1 MMAHVEKMRRMTRI
15 LVIWAAI
22 CLCSTALAKD
32 KLVLKDGRQIEGT
45 ILKEDHRKI
54 IIMTPRGKK
63 VYRRTRISE
72 VVRGDEDESK
82 GIVGEDYFA
91 LDPGAR
97 ELRNARAEYVLGR
110 YEAIVTRL
118 TPLLDNDHTG
128 LEQIEARWLIIDS
141 HERLAQFDRAE
152 KLLKEIK
159 KEGDETN
166 RIRAQAHLDLFEQNP
181 GYKLERVNNKLA
193 RKFLPREL
201 YLKGKQ
207 PDALADKELMREALE
222 EYADQILSNEKV
234 SVRALRESL
243 DMEATLEAL
252 REMPR
257 AGRLEKYLPYYEEL
271 RKVEESMLRAQA
283 ILPAYVDSYML
294 DLVRTEADHLFQAV
308 ESLFN
313 EVFEN
318 YPENSSY
325 AFDPANGK
333 LTKAGREQWREN
345 CEEFLEQSKPLT
357 AVAEYLAKKVGRYPR
372 KLRRLDRALDDI
384 LNRLQRTREAIS
396 RKKDTRIY
404 V

>member
-1 MMAHVEKMRRMTRI
+1 MAHVEKMRRMTRI

>member
-1 MMAHVEKMRRMTRI
+1 MAHVEKMRRMTRI

-166 RIRAQAHLDLFEQNP
+166 RLRAQAHLDLFEQNP

>member
-1 MMAHVEKMRRMTRI
+1 
-15 LVIWAAI
+15 
-22 CLCSTALAKD
+22 
-32 KLVLKDGRQIEGT
+32 
-45 ILKEDHRKI
+45 
-54 IIMTPRGKK
+54 
-63 VYRRTRISE
+63 
-72 VVRGDEDESK
+72 
-82 GIVGEDYFA
+82 
-91 LDPGAR
+91 
-97 ELRNARAEYVLGR
+97 
-110 YEAIVTRL
+110 
-118 TPLLDNDHTG
+118 
-128 LEQIEARWLIIDS
+128 
-141 HERLAQFDRAE
+141 
-152 KLLKEIK
+152 
-159 KEGDETN
+159 
-166 RIRAQAHLDLFEQNP
+166 
-181 GYKLERVNNKLA
+181 
-193 RKFLPREL
+193 
-201 YLKGKQ
+201 
-207 PDALADKELMREALE
+207 LADKELMREALE

>member
-166 RIRAQAHLDLFEQNP
+166 RLRAQAHLDLFEQNP

>member
-166 RIRAQAHLDLFEQNP
+166 RLRAQAHLDLFEQNP

-207 PDALADKELMREALE
+207 PDA
-222 EYADQILSNEKV
+222 
-234 SVRALRESL
+234 
-243 DMEATLEAL
+243 
-252 REMPR
+252 
-257 AGRLEKYLPYYEEL
+257 
-271 RKVEESMLRAQA
+271 
-283 ILPAYVDSYML
+283 
-294 DLVRTEADHLFQAV
+294 
-308 ESLFN
+308 
-313 EVFEN
+313 
-318 YPENSSY
+318 
-325 AFDPANGK
+325 
-333 LTKAGREQWREN
+333 
-345 CEEFLEQSKPLT
+345 
-357 AVAEYLAKKVGRYPR
+357 
-372 KLRRLDRALDDI
+372 
-384 LNRLQRTREAIS
+384 
-396 RKKDTRIY
+396 
-404 V
+404 